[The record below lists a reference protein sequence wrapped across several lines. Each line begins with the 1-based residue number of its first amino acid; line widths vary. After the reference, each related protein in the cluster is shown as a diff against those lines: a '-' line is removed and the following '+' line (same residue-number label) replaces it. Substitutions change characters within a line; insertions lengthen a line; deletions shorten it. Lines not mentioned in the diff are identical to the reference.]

1 MKRIQYPLLA
11 AAALTAWVVVSQ
23 APAEESTTKPATA
36 AKSQATGDQP
46 ASAKPAEHSAEAIE
60 FFEKQIRPLLA
71 KHCYECHS
79 AKKEHNGLRLDS
91 RAAMLKGGD
100 DGPAIVVGRPEKSLL
115 IAAVKHQSF
124 EMPPEPA
131 KKLSDTEIASLEK
144 WIKLGAP
151 WPTTPADLAA
161 APKTIAERAQAFWA
175 FKPVKDSAAPKSK
188 HDAWSQHPI
197 DRFVA
202 AKWDAAGLAPAADAD
217 PATLIRR
224 ATYVLTGLPPTV
236 DEVEAFTRECAAGK
250 SEAAYLALVDR
261 LLASPRFGEHWA
273 RHWMDWVRFCETH
286 GSEGDP
292 AIPDAWR
299 YRDYL
304 IRALNADVPYDQL
317 VREHVAGDLLPQP
330 RVNETLGIN
339 ESILGPAHLRMVEHG
354 FQPVDPYD
362 DLVKFTDNQIDVMM
376 KTFQALTVT
385 CARCHDHKFD
395 AISQADF
402 YALYPLFAASR
413 PGQVQVDLPER
424 LHKHDAKLR
433 ELKTKL
439 KPLVAE
445 AWLAS
450 LDELPARLAAL
461 PQPTPPPPPPKPG
474 EKPPV
479 APSPPADPV
488 QRLVDEAS
496 KRFEHVLNPWLELR
510 KAGNSG
516 SADPKGW
523 NDAWKRVTYKIT
535 TEQKFRAEQR
545 EKETVRWITLDE
557 KSYAAWSKTGAGAP
571 RNVFAAG
578 MFTVAAEGDALIHGV
593 YPRGV
598 YTHELSTKHGAILS
612 SPKFLLEGEAIGVR
626 VVGNR
631 FAQVRL
637 VVDNYPLSRGGIYG
651 QTSVPHTEEPRW
663 IHWDTTYWKGFHA
676 YIEVETFDDAN
687 LISGAGAPKD
697 APRPT
702 DGRSYIG
709 ITDIVERRS
718 KGFSDVLDPR
728 IAAAAMLAEPALK
741 SVDELAD
748 RYQNAARAAVVAWR
762 DETATD
768 EQVELLNVLLQAGLL
783 PLRGTEVRGTG
794 VRSTVVNNSAASR
807 APVLR
812 TSHLPA
818 AAVAL
823 VAAYRKLEAEIPKA
837 QRAPGVVESAG
848 FDQPLMTRGDIRK
861 LADVVPRR
869 YLEGLGSKSL
879 AAPGSGRL
887 QLAEQIASPE
897 NPLTARV
904 AVNRLWHYVFGRG
917 IVATVDNFG
926 QLGTPATHPELLDHL
941 AAKFAREGW
950 SLKWALRDMVTS
962 RTFRISSTP
971 SAAAKKHDPT
981 NLWLSHARVRRLD
994 AEAIRDTLVM
1004 DAGRLKPT
1012 VDEGPGFNPNDPPNT
1027 QTRRSVFTTVRRNS
1041 LSPLLETFDAPKPFT
1056 TLGARDITNTPGQ
1069 ALTLL
1074 NDGFVV
1080 EAAKSWGL
1088 TYLGPTK
1095 PNFAAAPADDPS
1107 RTDAKSRIRRMY
1119 LTAFSRNPTD
1129 AELAAAASFIEEL
1142 GELHKIPPADR
1153 LKHERIWQD
1162 FAHALVNMKEFI
1174 YVR

>member
-1 MKRIQYPLLA
+1 MKRTPYLFAALLA
-11 AAALTAWVVVSQ
+11 LVVCEAARR
-23 APAEESTTKPATA
+23 APADEPATKSTA
-36 AKSQATGDQP
+36 AT
-46 ASAKPAEHSAEAIE
+46 KPAEHSAESLE

-71 KHCYECHS
+71 KHCFECHS

-115 IAAVKHQSF
+115 IGAVKHESF

-144 WIKLGAP
+144 WIKIGAP

-161 APKTIAERAQAFWA
+161 APRTIAERAQAFWA
-175 FKPVKDSAAPKSK
+175 FKPVKDSQPPKSK
-188 HDAWSQHPI
+188 HDAWSTNPI

-202 AKWDAAGLAPAADAD
+202 AKWDAANLAPAADAD

-224 ATYVLTGLPPTV
+224 ASYVLTGLPPTPE
-236 DEVEAFTRECAAGK
+236 EVAAFTHECAAGK
-250 SEAAYLALVDR
+250 QEAAYVALVDR

-273 RHWMDWVRFCETH
+273 RHWMDWVRYCETH

-317 VREHVAGDLLPQP
+317 VREQIAGDLLVQP
-330 RVNETLGIN
+330 RVNSALGIN

-362 DLVKFTDNQIDVMM
+362 DLVKFTDNQIDVVM

-474 EKPPV
+474 EKPPL
-479 APSPPADPV
+479 APSPPTDPV
-488 QRLVDEAS
+488 QRLVDDAA

-510 KAGNSG
+510 KANPSG

-523 NDAWKRVTYKIT
+523 NDAWKRVSYKIA
-535 TEQKFRAEQR
+535 TELKFRSEQR
-545 EKETVRWITLDE
+545 EKETVRWITLDDAT
-557 KSYAAWSKTGAGAP
+557 YASWSKTGAGAP
-571 RNVFAAG
+571 TKAFATG
-578 MFTVAAEGDALIHGV
+578 LFTIAPEGDALVHGI

-612 SPKFLLEGEAIGVR
+612 SPKFKLEGEAVGVR

-697 APRPT
+697 APRPN
-702 DGRSYIG
+702 DGRSFIG

-728 IAAAAMLAEPALK
+728 IAAAPLVAEPALK
-741 SVDELAD
+741 SLDELAA
-748 RYQNAARAAVVAWR
+748 RYQASAREAVAVWR
-762 DETATD
+762 DDKATD
-768 EQVELLNVLLQAGLL
+768 AEVELLNVLLQAGLL
-783 PLRGTEVRGTG
+783 PNIRGTEVRSTE
-794 VRSTVVNNSAASR
+794 VPSTVV
-807 APVLR
+807 
-812 TSHLPA
+812 
-818 AAVAL
+818 AL
-823 VAAYRKLEAEIPKA
+823 VDAYRKLESEIPKA
-837 QRAPGVVESAG
+837 QRAPGVVESTG

-861 LADVVPRR
+861 LAEVVPRR

-879 AAPGSGRL
+879 AASGSGRL
-887 QLAEQIASPE
+887 QLAEQIASAE

-917 IVATVDNFG
+917 IVGTVDNFG
-926 QLGTPATHPELLDHL
+926 ALGTPATHPELLDHL
-941 AAKFAREGW
+941 AVKFVKEGW
-950 SLKWALRDMVTS
+950 SLKRALRDMVTS
-962 RTFRISSTP
+962 RTFHLSSTP

-994 AEAIRDTLVM
+994 AEAIRDTLIAN
-1004 DAGRLKPT
+1004 AGLLRAPG
-1012 VDEGPGFNPNDPPNT
+1012 DEGPGFNPTEPT
-1027 QTRRSVFTTVRRNS
+1027 VRQTRRSVYTAIRRNS
-1041 LSPLLETFDAPKPFT
+1041 LPPFLETFDAPKPFT
-1056 TLGARDITNTPGQ
+1056 TLGARDVTNTPGQ

-1074 NDGFVV
+1074 NDGFVI
-1080 EAAKSWGL
+1080 EAANFWGQ
-1088 TYLGPTK
+1088 TYLSSPQANTPTTTTQTV
-1095 PNFAAAPADDPS
+1095 PIDDPS
-1107 RTDAKSRIRRMY
+1107 RTDAAARIRRMY
-1119 LTAFSRNPTD
+1119 LTAFARTPTD
-1129 AELAAAASFIEEL
+1129 AELAAALAFIAEL
-1142 GELHKIPPADR
+1142 GELHKVPEADR
-1153 LKHERIWQD
+1153 LQHGRIWQD
-1162 FAHALVNMKEFI
+1162 FAHALVNMKEFL